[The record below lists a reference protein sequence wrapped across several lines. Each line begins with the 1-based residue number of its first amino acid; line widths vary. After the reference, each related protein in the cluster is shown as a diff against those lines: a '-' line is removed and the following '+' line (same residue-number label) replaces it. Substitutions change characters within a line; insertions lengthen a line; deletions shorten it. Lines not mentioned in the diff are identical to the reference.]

1 MLSEGLKTE
10 IEFCRDFA
18 PDLTGLAYTAP
29 PDLLVGMAGKLAAPV
44 PKNLTPS
51 IFRASALEHRPYW
64 ASLDPPCT
72 WIFRAM
78 HQCFKPNHPHVYCS
92 IVLVQSYL
100 AETKKTESS

>member
-51 IFRASALEHRPYW
+51 ALRASALEHRPFGLRSILR
-64 ASLDPPCT
+64 ALGFLERCT
-72 WIFRAM
+72 NVSNLTILTFTVAL
-78 HQCFKPNHPHVYCS
+78 Y
-92 IVLVQSYL
+92 
-100 AETKKTESS
+100 